1 MPGKAQK
8 SVSQLQQQSN
18 PRAQRGLLVLV
29 PDPHRKVP
37 TAPKGL
43 TSEAKAIWRDFWRSP
58 LSQAVDYGSDGPALR
73 RWIWCVSER
82 DRLLTELYAPPV
94 AGESGNHLMVRGSM
108 GQEVLNPL
116 LRYEE
121 RLSREI
127 MAYEERFGMTP
138 LARMRLGIAFGQAAD
153 SLAGMRQRL
162 DPAPKSDDG
171 IIDLGELG

>member
-1 MPGKAQK
+1 
-8 SVSQLQQQSN
+8 
-18 PRAQRGLLVLV
+18 
-29 PDPHRKVP
+29 
-37 TAPKGL
+37 
-43 TSEAKAIWRDFWRSP
+43 
-58 LSQAVDYGSDGPALR
+58 VDLGSDGPALR

-82 DRLLTELYAPPV
+82 DRVLADVYGHPDGPQVTV
-94 AGESGNHLMVRGSM
+94 TGSM
-108 GQEVLNPL
+108 GQEVVNPAL
-116 LRYEE
+116 KYEE

-162 DPAPKSDDG
+162 DPAPPAGDDG

>member
-1 MPGKAQK
+1 MVGKPQK
-8 SVSQLQQQSN
+8 PVSQLQQQSN

-37 TAPKGL
+37 TAPQGL
-43 TSEAKAIWRDFWRSP
+43 TREAKAIWRDFWRSP
-58 LSQAVDYGSDGPALR
+58 LSQAVEYGSDGPALR

-82 DRLLTELYAPPV
+82 DRVLEEVGRDTT
-94 AGESGNHLMVRGSM
+94 VRGSM
-108 GQEVLNPL
+108 GQNVLNPL
-116 LRYEE
+116 LKYEE
-121 RLSREI
+121 RLTREI
-127 MAYEERFGMTP
+127 VAYEDRFGMTT